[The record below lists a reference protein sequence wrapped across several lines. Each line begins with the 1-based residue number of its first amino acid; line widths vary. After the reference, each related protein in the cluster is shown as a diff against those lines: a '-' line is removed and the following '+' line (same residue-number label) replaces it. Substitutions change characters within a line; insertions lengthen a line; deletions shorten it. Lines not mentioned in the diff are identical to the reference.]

1 MRFGIVKSPGV
12 NLLHASDP
20 ARRVRTLEPG
30 SRVEIVAGVQ
40 WLRVEFDGVIGLVP
54 AAAIESDD
62 DQSVAAGPSLEDAV
76 PPTGLQPFA
85 PGPRFVGEPI
95 VAHVDF
101 RPALL
106 RLHEFAELADVTI
119 HVLRSYATPGAGSG
133 DSPGPATRCS
143 NHYVGHAI
151 DMELIVAGD
160 RLDARRLRR
169 ENFRELPAKARYW
182 LQQIRDDRSLRWGGD
197 FVRPD
202 PAHID
207 DDLYGRDAEQWRRK
221 LAEV

>member
-1 MRFGIVKSPGV
+1 MRYGIVKSPGV
-12 NLLHASDP
+12 NLLLASDP

-40 WLRVEFDGVIGLVP
+40 WLRVEVDGVVGLVP
-54 AAAIESDD
+54 AAAIESGD
-62 DQSVAAGPSLEDAV
+62 AASESAATSEA
-76 PPTGLQPFA
+76 TGIAPFA

-119 HVLRSYATPGAGSG
+119 HVVRSYEKPGAGPADSSG
-133 DSPGPATRCS
+133 RRS
-143 NHYVGHAI
+143 NHHVGHAI
-151 DMELIVAGD
+151 DVHVLVGD
-160 RLDARRLRR
+160 ERLDAARLRR
-169 ENFRELPAKARYW
+169 EHFRELPAKARYW
-182 LQQIRDDRSLRWGGD
+182 LQQIRDDRELRWGGD

-202 PAHID
+202 PVHVD
-207 DDLYGRDAEQWRRK
+207 DDLYGRDAEQWLRK
-221 LAEV
+221 SAEV